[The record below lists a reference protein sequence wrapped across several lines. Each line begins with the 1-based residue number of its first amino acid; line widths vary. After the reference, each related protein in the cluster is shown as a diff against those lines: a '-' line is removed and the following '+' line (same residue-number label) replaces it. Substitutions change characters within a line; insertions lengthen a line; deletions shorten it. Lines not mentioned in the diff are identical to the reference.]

1 MFGVGRLAVAILAT
15 VPGGVSH
22 FECRAR
28 LCFNVIESSW
38 VQLRWV
44 RTFRQP
50 PLVAELS
57 RFFGRRRWAG
67 VGNMPKMRVRNAE
80 NGVGEMTPICG

>member
-1 MFGVGRLAVAILAT
+1 MFGVGRVTVAILSAD
-15 VPGGVSH
+15 GVSH

-28 LCFNVIESSW
+28 LCFNVIESSL

-67 VGNMPKMRVRNAE
+67 VGNMPKMRV
-80 NGVGEMTPICG
+80 